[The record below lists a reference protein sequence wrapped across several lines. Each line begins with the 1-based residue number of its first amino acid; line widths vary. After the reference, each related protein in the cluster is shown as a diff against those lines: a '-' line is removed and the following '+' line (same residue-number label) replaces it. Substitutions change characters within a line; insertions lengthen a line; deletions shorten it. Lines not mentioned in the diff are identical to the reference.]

1 MATKDDLIKLCIQ
14 MLAQDGMSAFSLRK
28 LAERVGI
35 KAPSI
40 YEHFENKEALFT
52 AVRSYASSAL
62 AQALDSSS
70 GQGDVRQKLIAT
82 AMGYLQFAA
91 TQPHLFTL
99 LMSQTTSSRTHLDE
113 APEPDSPYVVLL
125 TQVKSVLGPENASA
139 ETVCFG
145 LWSLVHGAAML
156 RQSHLQKYAAS
167 IPDLTT
173 RNVEALLNGW
183 STQ

>member
-1 MATKDDLIKLCIQ
+1 MTTKDDLINLCTQ

-28 LAERVGI
+28 LAEGVGI

-40 YEHFENKEALFT
+40 YEHFANKEALFT
-52 AVRSYASSAL
+52 AARSNASRAL
-62 AQALDSSS
+62 AQALGSGN
-70 GQGDVRQKLIAT
+70 GQGDARKKLIAT

-99 LMSQTTSSRTHLDE
+99 LVSQTTSSRTSLDD
-113 APEPDSPYVVLL
+113 APDPDSPYAVLL
-125 TQVKSVLGPENASA
+125 TQVKNFLGPEHASA
-139 ETVCFG
+139 ETACFG

-156 RQSHLQKYAAS
+156 RQSHLQEYAAS
-167 IPDLTT
+167 IPDLTI

-183 STQ
+183 LPQ

>member
-1 MATKDDLIKLCIQ
+1 MTTKDDLINLCIQ

-40 YEHFENKEALFT
+40 YEHFENKEALFN
-52 AVRSYASSAL
+52 AARSYASTAL
-62 AQALDSSS
+62 AQALGSSNS
-70 GQGDVRQKLIAT
+70 QGDARQKMIAT

-99 LMSQTTSSRTHLDE
+99 LMSQTTSSRTPLDE
-113 APEPDSPYVVLL
+113 APDSDSPYVVLL
-125 TQVKSVLGPENASA
+125 TQVKSFLGPEHESA

-156 RQSHLQKYAAS
+156 RQSHLQEYAAS
-167 IPDLTT
+167 IPGLTI

-183 STQ
+183 LPQ

>member
-1 MATKDDLIKLCIQ
+1 MATKEDLINLCTQ

-28 LAERVGI
+28 LAEGVGI

-40 YEHFENKEALFT
+40 YEHFANKEALFT
-52 AVRSYASSAL
+52 AARSNASTAL
-62 AQALDSSS
+62 AQALGSCN
-70 GQGDVRQKLIAT
+70 GQGDAHQKLIAT
-82 AMGYLQFAA
+82 AMEYLQFAA

-99 LMSQTTSSRTHLDE
+99 LMSQTTSSRTSADD
-113 APEPDSPYVVLL
+113 APDPDSPYVVLL
-125 TQVKSVLGPENASA
+125 TQVKSFLGPEHASA

-156 RQSHLQKYAAS
+156 RQSHLQEYAVS
-167 IPDLTT
+167 IPDLTI

-183 STQ
+183 LPL